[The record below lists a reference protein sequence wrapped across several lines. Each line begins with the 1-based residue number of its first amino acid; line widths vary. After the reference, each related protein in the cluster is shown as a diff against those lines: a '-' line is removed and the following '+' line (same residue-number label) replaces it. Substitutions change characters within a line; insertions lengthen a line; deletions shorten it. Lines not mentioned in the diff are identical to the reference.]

1 MTSPTPSC
9 WCNARLPAGGTL
21 SYVCTLEKGHRG
33 DHKAHGE
40 RNVVLKTWP
49 QMPKEMHAEEP
60 DR

>member
-1 MTSPTPSC
+1 MSTPLKSC
-9 WCNARLPAGGTL
+9 WCNARLP
-21 SYVCTLEKGHRG
+21 TLEKGHAG

-49 QMPKEMHAEEP
+49 QMPTQMHAEEP